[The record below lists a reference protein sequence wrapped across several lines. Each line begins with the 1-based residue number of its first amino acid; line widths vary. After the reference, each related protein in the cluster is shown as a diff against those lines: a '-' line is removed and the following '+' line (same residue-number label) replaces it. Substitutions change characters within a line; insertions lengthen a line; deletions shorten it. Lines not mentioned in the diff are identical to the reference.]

1 MSSVTRVSVGKQTPA
16 AYKAMTALT
25 TEVEANATEVGLD
38 PLLVELVK
46 IRTSQ
51 INGCAFCLDMHM
63 RVALDGGETVE
74 RLAVLPAWRETQF
87 FSEQERAALAL
98 AEAVTLVADGHVPDD
113 IYASVAKTLSD
124 AQVSAVTWLAIVMN
138 AWNRVAIISRHPV
151 GPRRSS
157 QPPT

>member
-51 INGCAFCLDMHM
+51 INGCAF
-63 RVALDGGETVE
+63 
-74 RLAVLPAWRETQF
+74 LPRHAYAR
-87 FSEQERAALAL
+87 RARWWG
-98 AEAVTLVADGHVPDD
+98 D
-113 IYASVAKTLSD
+113 
-124 AQVSAVTWLAIVMN
+124 
-138 AWNRVAIISRHPV
+138 R
-151 GPRRSS
+151 
-157 QPPT
+157 

>member
-74 RLAVLPAWRETQF
+74 RLAVLPAWRETHS
-87 FSEQERAALAL
+87 SEQERAALAL

-138 AWNRVAIISRHPV
+138 AWNRVAITSRHPV
-151 GPRRSS
+151 GPRWLI
-157 QPPT
+157 P